1 MTETVILQYL
11 AQGLTNDQICKEMNL
26 KLPTVKGHIYNIYKK
41 MNVKNRVQA
50 VKKWNEEKK

>member
-1 MTETVILQYL
+1 M
-11 AQGLTNDQICKEMNL
+11 KL

-50 VKKWNEEKK
+50 VMKWKKRQNKNKKTEKMA